1 MWIQYSDYFVPDG
14 SVSVEDLFKELTA
27 EELAPFFK
35 DKEEAIQF
43 FKKEVGYKDIFLTN
57 EKETE
62 LTMVCSLIDKVF
74 LNRICRPNDIDALL
88 LLQENPTYSLGKEIQ
103 YQYGLRGPLI
113 LNLSGNECANFEYAL
128 YVADIILAT
137 DPDINNILIAG
148 SVKHPT
154 YSHRVTNK
162 FSLNG
167 DASGIMLVSRA
178 EKKWKYNSSLITNFS
193 VNPSKPLD
201 ITKSVI
207 HFEQLLQR
215 LPPDILEQPYTL
227 ILQNANVSVLEYI
240 LEKCRFNIKNVFQTP
255 RQYNH
260 LYTLDLL
267 VNATD
272 FMNSGDEETEK
283 LFLVGSSSTGILS
296 FTTLEKQTA

>member
-1 MWIQYSDYFVPDG
+1 MWIQYSDYYVPEE
-14 SVSVEDLFKELTA
+14 SVSVEELFSEIT
-27 EELAPFFK
+27 EESLSPFFK

-43 FKKEVGYKDIFLTN
+43 FKKEVGYKDVFLTN
-57 EKETE
+57 DKETE
-62 LTMVCSLIDKVF
+62 LTMVCSLIDKLF
-74 LNRICRPNDIDALL
+74 LNRICRPNDIDALIL
-88 LLQENPTYSLGKEIQ
+88 VQENPTYSLGKEIQ

-128 YVADIILAT
+128 YTANIILAT

-154 YSHRVTNK
+154 FSHRVTNK

-167 DASGIMLVSRA
+167 DASGIMLVNR
-178 EKKWKYNSSLITNFS
+178 EQKKWKYNDSLMTNFN

-215 LPPDILEQPYTL
+215 LPSDVLEQPYTL

-240 LEKCRFNIKNVFQTP
+240 LEKCGFDIKNVFQTP

-267 VNATD
+267 VNTTD
-272 FMNSGDEETEK
+272 FIRGEDDETEK

-296 FTTLEKQTA
+296 FTTLEKHST